1 MKPAQPPQPVAR
13 YGLLPFLAPY
23 GVRLALL
30 LGILALTTCFGLL
43 QPFLIQQLIDR
54 VLTEGREELIWIF
67 PVAIISLATIRF
79 SLGVV
84 HATMYAAVTA
94 RVLLDM
100 RVDFVEHLQKMS
112 PRFFSGTRF
121 GEVIIRLNRDLTQ
134 LQELSTGAL
143 LGFVTHVLTLI
154 GVVIAAL
161 LYQPKLFLICAIPF
175 PVALAIGFAYRGTIR
190 RLTES
195 LRQLAADL
203 ASQVM
208 ETLSGIRTVKT
219 HGRERGELARFL
231 HIGHQMIRK
240 ILTFQRTRAF
250 ASGLPRLCLV
260 FSSAILYGYGGMMVV
275 RGEMPLGVLVAL
287 GLYLGMAFAPLHA
300 LVELYLQ
307 LVQGKVALER
317 VREIREQLPEVQDAD
332 GAIPCESLN
341 APIEM
346 IDVQFRYQPDVPL
359 LEGINLRL
367 EPGETVALVGSSGA
381 GKSTIADLL
390 LRFLD
395 PRQGQIRIGNLDL
408 DQIQADSYRRRVAH
422 VPAETFLFH
431 GTIRENIHFGRPSA
445 SAEEVRQA
453 AVAVGLPAAL
463 GPSTSK
469 DASAGLET
477 MVGERGEQLSAGQ
490 RQRVGIARALVRNPQ
505 LLILDEGMAHL
516 DLASDRQIRDTL
528 ASLMEDRTTLVI
540 THRVSTI
547 TDVDRI
553 IVLDGGAIVEEGTP
567 EQLMVSGSAFQRLL
581 ERDEVHGPR

>member
-1 MKPAQPPQPVAR
+1 
-13 YGLLPFLAPY
+13 
-23 GVRLALL
+23 
-30 LGILALTTCFGLL
+30 

-54 VLTEGREELIWIF
+54 VLTQGKEDLIWVF
-67 PVAIISLATIRF
+67 PVAIIGIATFRF
-79 SLGVV
+79 GLGVV
-84 HATMYAAVTA
+84 HATMYAAITA

-121 GEVIIRLNRDLTQ
+121 GDVIIRLNRDLTQ

-143 LGFVTHVLTLI
+143 LGFVTHALTLI

-175 PVALAIGFAYRGTIR
+175 PVALAIGFAFRGPIR

-240 ILTFQRTRAF
+240 ILIFQRTRAV

-260 FSSAILYGYGGMMVV
+260 VSSAILYGYGGLMMV
-275 RGEMPLGVLVAL
+275 RGEMPLGVLIAL

-317 VREIREQLPEVQDAD
+317 VREIRDQPPEVQDMA
-332 GAIPCESLN
+332 GALRCGPV
-341 APIEM
+341 AGK
-346 IDVQFRYQPDVPL
+346 IDFKAVQFRYQDTTPL
-359 LEGINLRL
+359 LESLSFQL
-367 EPGETVALVGSSGA
+367 EAGETVALVGASGA
-381 GKSTIADLL
+381 GKSTIVDLM

-395 PRQGQIRIGNLDL
+395 PQQGQIQLDDIDL
-408 DQIQADSYRRRVAH
+408 RQLEAASFRRQVAH
-422 VPAETFLFH
+422 VPTETFLFH
-431 GTIRENIHFGRPSA
+431 GTIRDNIHFGKPSA
-445 SAEEVRQA
+445 TDEELRQA
-453 AVAVGLPAAL
+453 AIKVGLPAAL
-463 GPSTSK
+463 GPESE
-469 DASAGLET
+469 GLET
-477 MVGERGEQLSAGQ
+477 IVGERGEKLSAGQ
-490 RQRVGIARALVRNPQ
+490 KQRVGIARALLRKPRF
-505 LLILDEGMAHL
+505 LILDEATAHL
-516 DLASDRQIRDTL
+516 DLASDRQIRDTIGE
-528 ASLMEDRTTLVI
+528 LMQDATTLVI
-540 THRVSTI
+540 THRVSSVVDT
-547 TDVDRI
+547 DRI
-553 IVLDGGAIVEEGTP
+553 LVLDEGRIVEQGTP
-567 EQLMVSGSAFQRLL
+567 EQLMKPGTALQDLL
-581 ERDEVHGPR
+581 KRDQIPG

>member
-1 MKPAQPPQPVAR
+1 
-13 YGLLPFLAPY
+13 
-23 GVRLALL
+23 
-30 LGILALTTCFGLL
+30 
-43 QPFLIQQLIDR
+43 
-54 VLTEGREELIWIF
+54 
-67 PVAIISLATIRF
+67 
-79 SLGVV
+79 
-84 HATMYAAVTA
+84 
-94 RVLLDM
+94 
-100 RVDFVEHLQKMS
+100 
-112 PRFFSGTRF
+112 
-121 GEVIIRLNRDLTQ
+121 
-134 LQELSTGAL
+134 
-143 LGFVTHVLTLI
+143 
-154 GVVIAAL
+154 
-161 LYQPKLFLICAIPF
+161 
-175 PVALAIGFAYRGTIR
+175 
-190 RLTES
+190 
-195 LRQLAADL
+195 
-203 ASQVM
+203 
-208 ETLSGIRTVKT
+208 
-219 HGRERGELARFL
+219 
-231 HIGHQMIRK
+231 MIRK

-553 IVLDGGAIVEEGTP
+553 IGLDGGASVEEGTP

>member
-1 MKPAQPPQPVAR
+1 MDPDRQPPPISR
-13 YGLLPFLAPY
+13 YGLMGFLKPY
-23 GVRLALL
+23 WFRLGVVLAVLVV
-30 LGILALTTCFGLL
+30 TTIFGLL

-54 VLTEGREELIWIF
+54 VLTQGKEDLIWIF
-67 PVAIISLATIRF
+67 PVAIVSIATLRF
-79 SLGVV
+79 GLGVT

-94 RVLLDM
+94 RILLDM
-100 RVDFVEHLQKMS
+100 RVDFVEHLHKMS

-143 LGFVTHVLTLI
+143 LGFVTHSMTLI
-154 GVVIAAL
+154 GVLIAAL

-175 PVALAIGFAYRGTIR
+175 PVALAIGFAFRGVIR
-190 RLTES
+190 RLTER

-240 ILTFQRTRAF
+240 ILTFQRTRAV

-260 FSSAILYGYGGMMVV
+260 VSSAILYGYGGLMVV

-317 VREIREQLPEVQDAD
+317 VREIREQLPEVQDLE
-332 GAIPCESLN
+332 GAICCPSIRGS
-341 APIEM
+341 IEFAAV
-346 IDVQFRYQPDVPL
+346 DFSYQPGSPL
-359 LEGINLRL
+359 LKQLSFQL
-367 EPGETVALVGSSGA
+367 EEGETVALVGASGA
-381 GKSTIADLL
+381 GKSTIVDLV

-395 PRQGQIRIGNLDL
+395 PQQGQVLLDGTDL
-408 DQIQADSYRRRVAH
+408 RQFEAASFRRQIAH
-422 VPAETFLFH
+422 VPTETFLFH
-431 GTIRENIHFGRPSA
+431 GSIRDNIHFGRPSA

-453 AVAVGLPAAL
+453 AVKVGLPAAL
-463 GPSTSK
+463 GSESE
-469 DASAGLET
+469 GLET
-477 MVGERGEQLSAGQ
+477 IVGERGEKLSAGQ
-490 RQRVGIARALVRNPQ
+490 RQRVGIARALLRKPRF
-505 LLILDEGMAHL
+505 LILDEATAHL
-516 DLASDRQIRDTL
+516 DLASDRQIRDTI
-528 ASLMEDRTTLVI
+528 SNLMQDTTTLVI
-540 THRVSTI
+540 THRVSSI
-547 TDVDRI
+547 ADVDQI
-553 IVLDGGAIVEEGTP
+553 LVLDEGTIVEQGTP
-567 EQLMVSGSAFQRLL
+567 AELMKPGTAFQDLL
-581 ERDEVHGPR
+581 ERDQIPG

>member
-1 MKPAQPPQPVAR
+1 MDSSRQPPPVTS
-13 YGLLPFLAPY
+13 YGLLGFLRPY
-23 GVRLALL
+23 WFRLALV
-30 LGILALTTCFGLL
+30 LGVLVLTTIFGLL

-54 VLTEGREELIWIF
+54 VLTQGKEDLIWIF
-67 PVAIISLATIRF
+67 PVAIVGIATLRF
-79 SLGVV
+79 GLGVA

-121 GEVIIRLNRDLTQ
+121 GDVIIRLNRDLTQ

-143 LGFVTHVLTLI
+143 LGFATHSLTLI

-175 PVALAIGFAYRGTIR
+175 PVALAIGFSFRGTIR

-231 HIGHQMIRK
+231 GIGHQMIRK
-240 ILTFQRTRAF
+240 ILTFQRTRAI

-260 FSSAILYGYGGMMVV
+260 VSSAILYGYGGLMVV
-275 RGEMPLGVLVAL
+275 RGEMPLGVLIAL

-317 VREIREQLPEVQDAD
+317 VREIRDQLPEVQDVEE
-332 GAIPCESLN
+332 AIRCG
-341 APIEM
+341 PISGHIEF
-346 IDVQFRYQPDVPL
+346 DTVLFSYHPEAPL
-359 LEGINLRL
+359 LEQLSFQL
-367 EPGETVALVGSSGA
+367 KPGETVALVGASGS
-381 GKSTIADLL
+381 GKSTIVDLM

-395 PRQGQIRIGNLDL
+395 PQQGQILLDGSDL
-408 DQIQADSYRRRVAH
+408 RQLEAASYRRQVAH
-422 VPAETFLFH
+422 VPTETFLFH
-431 GTIRENIHFGRPSA
+431 GTIRSNIHFGRPSA
-445 SAEEVRQA
+445 TDEEVRQA
-453 AVAVGLPAAL
+453 AIKVGLPAAL
-463 GPSTSK
+463 GPDSE
-469 DASAGLET
+469 GLESI
-477 MVGERGEQLSAGQ
+477 VGERGEKLSAGQ
-490 RQRVGIARALVRNPQ
+490 RQRVGIARALLRKPRF
-505 LLILDEGMAHL
+505 LILDEATAHL
-516 DLASDRQIRDTL
+516 DLASDRQIRDTIGE
-528 ASLMEDRTTLVI
+528 LMRDATTLVI
-540 THRVSTI
+540 THRVSSI
-547 TDVDRI
+547 ADVDQI
-553 IVLDGGAIVEEGTP
+553 LVLDEGRIVEQGTP
-567 EQLMVSGSAFQRLL
+567 EQLMKPGTAFEDLL
-581 ERDEVHGPR
+581 KRDQIPG